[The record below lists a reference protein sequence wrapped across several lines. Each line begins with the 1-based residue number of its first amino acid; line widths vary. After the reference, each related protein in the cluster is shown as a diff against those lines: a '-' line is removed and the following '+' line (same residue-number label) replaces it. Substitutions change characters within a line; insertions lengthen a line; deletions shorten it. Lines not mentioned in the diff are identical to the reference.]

1 MKLKINKIIIEGI
14 DKTGKDLIAK
24 YLIQMCNHKYEIHA
38 RGVISNKVYE
48 ILFNRE
54 EYDYDLDDN
63 TLYVLLEAYPEDLE
77 IRFKITG
84 EKEIDIKQHLGT
96 FRDVFDKMTIGKHAL
111 AFNTSKLAPHIITSM
126 IIDKMDELNN
136 IKK

>member
-1 MKLKINKIIIEGI
+1 MKIKVNKIIIEGV

-84 EKEIDIKQHLGT
+84 EKEIDIKHHLGT
-96 FRDVFDKMTIGKHAL
+96 FRDVFDNMTVGKHAL
-111 AFNTSKLAPHIITSM
+111 AFNTSAITPYKISET
-126 IIDKMDELNN
+126 ILDYLKN
-136 IKK
+136 ING